1 MAFAVKKLPD
11 EPIVIVTIDLPVH
24 EYEQNFRSLSNQLA
38 RLAENAAEGFEVIL
52 DGRTLDLS
60 FSDVLLLIDLGQDTP
75 AGTFAD
81 PRLHWSIVGTH
92 PLFAIAVKKVRQQLS
107 AYVTLFETLDE
118 ALAAA
123 RLR

>member
-24 EYEQNFRSLSNQLA
+24 EYEQNFRNLSDQLA
-38 RLAENAAEGFEVIL
+38 RLAENTTERVDVIL
-52 DGRTLDLS
+52 DGRALDLS
-60 FSDVLLLIDLGQDTP
+60 FSDVLLLIDLGQDSP

-81 PRLHWSIVGTH
+81 PRLHWNIVGTH

-107 AYVTLFETLDE
+107 ATMDLFATLED
-118 ALAAA
+118 ALIAV
-123 RLR
+123 RQR